1 MEEKELQ
8 TWNVSGR
15 RERRRTGDR
24 KRETASAN
32 GGKVPFIEAFLSET
46 RVAPKMHSY

>member
-15 RERRRTGDR
+15 REKRRTENR

-32 GGKVPFIEAFLSET
+32 SRKIPLTEVFLSET
-46 RVAPKMHSY
+46 CVAPKIQSY